1 MLQQNHTDIRVMIV
15 DDHPLVIQGLRRIIE
30 GEKGLQVVAEVND
43 GEQAVSRASA
53 LQPDVILMDVG
64 LPRQNG
70 LMATKEIKKLEGGD
84 GIQIIILTAHNLDE
98 QLFEA
103 LYCGASAYFPKNVH
117 PGELLPAI
125 QSVADNN
132 YIVGG
137 QTMSQKQAYHWLA
150 EQMDRQLL
158 ESEDREYRYTPLSRR
173 EMEILSLVTGG
184 MNNKEIAHFLD
195 ISRQTVKNHM
205 SKVLRKLGADDR
217 TQAAVKALRRGLVRL
232 DDLQPV
238 GV

>member
-1 MLQQNHTDIRVMIV
+1 VLQQNHTDIRVMIV

-98 QLFEA
+98 QL
-103 LYCGASAYFPKNVH
+103 
-117 PGELLPAI
+117 